1 MIVGAVDL
9 RIGILYES
17 AMTMNQ
23 ATDGQFVAASVPQRS
38 FGVVMKAVFL
48 KPVLKVLEAI
58 LPARAFDKFYASTF
72 PIYKEV
78 VRNGYWIGNFLT
90 LKFLNAEQ
98 WARVRRVYAV
108 MPYSLVGAGGL
119 EATDRAAQ
127 GVNLAGVE
135 GDFAELG
142 VARGGCASLLGMSA
156 FGAGAPSR
164 KLWLF
169 DSYEGLPEP
178 GERDFVANGDT
189 GDHVRP
195 LPKGSCRGALEE
207 VRWVTLEK
215 FKLPEGRIEFV
226 KGWFENTVPAT
237 RDQIQKLAILRIDG
251 DWYESTKVCLEGLFD
266 KVQPGGVVII
276 DDYDSCIGAKRAVDE
291 FVAAN
296 GLNVALRSDGRGGRW
311 FRKMA

>member
-1 MIVGAVDL
+1 
-9 RIGILYES
+9 
-17 AMTMNQ
+17 MTMNQ
-23 ATDGQFVAASVPQRS
+23 TSEASFQAAPAPERS

-48 KPVLKVLEAI
+48 KPVLKVLAAV
-58 LPARAFDKFYASTF
+58 LPARTFDKFYSSTF

-78 VRNGYWIGNFLT
+78 VRVGYWVGNVLT
-90 LKFLNAEQ
+90 LKFLDAEK
-98 WARVRRVYAV
+98 WARVKRVHAV
-108 MPYSLVGAGGL
+108 MPFSLVGAGGL

-127 GVNLAGVE
+127 SVNIAGVE

-156 FGAGAPSR
+156 FGANAPAR

-178 GERDFVANGDT
+178 GERDYVANGDT

-195 LPKGSCRGALEE
+195 LPKGSCFGALEE
-207 VRWVTLEK
+207 VRSVTLGK
-215 FKLPEGRIEFV
+215 FKLPEDRIEFV
-226 KGWFENTVPAT
+226 QGWFENTVPAT
-237 RDQIQKLAILRIDG
+237 RDKIEKLAILRIDG

-296 GLNVALRSDGRGGRW
+296 DLNVTLCSDGRGGRW
-311 FRKMA
+311 FRKAA

>member
-1 MIVGAVDL
+1 
-9 RIGILYES
+9 
-17 AMTMNQ
+17 MTMHQ
-23 ATDGQFVAASVPQRS
+23 TSDSDLLTAIAPQRS

-48 KPVLKVLEAI
+48 KPVLKLLEAV

-72 PIYKEV
+72 PVYKEI
-78 VRNGYWIGNFLT
+78 VRIGYWVSNFLT
-90 LKFLNAEQ
+90 LGFLNAER
-98 WARVRRVYAV
+98 WARVKRVHAV
-108 MPYSLVGAGGL
+108 MPFSLVGAGGL

-127 GVNLAGVE
+127 SVNFAGVE

-156 FGAGAPSR
+156 FAAGAPPR

-178 GERDFVANGDT
+178 GDRDFVANGDT

-195 LPKGSCRGALEE
+195 LPKGSCFGALDE
-207 VRWVTLEK
+207 VRSVTLDK
-215 FKLPEGRIEFV
+215 FKLPEDRVEFV

-237 RDQIQKLAILRIDG
+237 RDQIKKLAILRIDG
-251 DWYESTKVCLEGLFD
+251 DWYESTKVCLEGLFE

-296 GLNVALRSDGRGGRW
+296 NLSVTLCSDGRGGRW
-311 FRKMA
+311 FKKAA

>member
-1 MIVGAVDL
+1 MTLNQISDSHV
-9 RIGILYES
+9 ES
-17 AMTMNQ
+17 APAQ
-23 ATDGQFVAASVPQRS
+23 QRTL
-38 FGVVMKAVFL
+38 GVVMKAVFL
-48 KPVLKVLEAI
+48 KPILRLLEAV
-58 LPARAFDKFYASTF
+58 LPARIFDKFYASTF

-78 VRNGYWIGNFLT
+78 VRIGYWISNFGT

-98 WARVRRVYAV
+98 WARVKRVHAV
-108 MPYSLVGAGGL
+108 MPFSLVGAGGL

-127 GVNLAGVE
+127 SVNIAGVE

-156 FGAGAPSR
+156 FAAGAPTR

-178 GERDFVANGDT
+178 GERDFVANGNT

-195 LPKGSCRGALEE
+195 LPKGSCFGALEE
-207 VRWVTLEK
+207 VRSVTLDR
-215 FKLPEGRIEFV
+215 FKLPEDRIEFV

-237 RDQIQKLAILRIDG
+237 RDQIKKLAILRIDG
-251 DWYESTKVCLEGLFD
+251 DWYESTKVCLEGLFE
-266 KVQPGGVVII
+266 KVQTGGVVII

-291 FVAAN
+291 FLAAN
-296 GLNVALRSDGRGGRW
+296 NLNVTLRSDGRGGRW
-311 FRKMA
+311 FSKPA

>member
-1 MIVGAVDL
+1 
-9 RIGILYES
+9 
-17 AMTMNQ
+17 MTLNQ
-23 ATDGQFVAASVPQRS
+23 TSHGHFTFVPSPQRS
-38 FGVVMKAVFL
+38 LGVVMKGVFL
-48 KPVLKVLEAI
+48 KPVLKMLEAL
-58 LPARAFDKFYASTF
+58 LPPRTFDKFYASTF
-72 PIYKEV
+72 PLYKEV
-78 VRNGYWIGNFLT
+78 VRAGYWVGNFLT
-90 LKFLNAEQ
+90 LKFLNAEK
-98 WARVRRVYAV
+98 WARVKRVHAV

-127 GVNLAGVE
+127 GVNIAGVE

-156 FGAGAPSR
+156 FGAGAPPR

-178 GERDFVANGDT
+178 GERDFVTNGDT

-195 LPKGSCRGALEE
+195 LPKGSCLGALEE
-207 VRWVTLEK
+207 VRAVTLGK
-215 FKLPEGRIEFV
+215 FKLPEDRLEFV
-226 KGWFENTVPAT
+226 QGWFENTVPAT

-251 DWYESTKVCLEGLFD
+251 DWYESTKVCLEGLFE

-296 GLNVALRSDGRGGRW
+296 DLKVTLCSDGRGGRW
-311 FRKMA
+311 FRKAA

>member
-1 MIVGAVDL
+1 MTTNQISGADF
-9 RIGILYES
+9 R
-17 AMTMNQ
+17 
-23 ATDGQFVAASVPQRS
+23 ATPAPKRS
-38 FGVVMKAVFL
+38 FGVVMKAILL
-48 KPVLKVLEAI
+48 KPVLKVLAAV
-58 LPARAFDKFYASTF
+58 LPARTFDKFYASTF
-72 PIYKEV
+72 PIYKEI
-78 VRNGYWIGNFLT
+78 VRASYWVGNVLT
-90 LKFLNAEQ
+90 LSFLDKDK
-98 WARVRRVYAV
+98 WARVKRVHAV

-127 GVNLAGVE
+127 GVNIAGVQ

-156 FGAGAPSR
+156 FGANAPAR

-178 GERDFVANGDT
+178 GERDYIANGDT

-195 LPKGSCRGALEE
+195 LPKGSCFGALEE
-207 VRWVTLEK
+207 VRSLTLGK
-215 FKLPEGRIEFV
+215 FKMPADRINFV
-226 KGWFENTVPAT
+226 QGWFETTVPAT
-237 RDQIQKLAILRIDG
+237 RNQIEKLAILRIDG

-291 FVAAN
+291 FIAAN
-296 GLNVALRSDGRGGRW
+296 NLNVTLCSDGRGGRW
-311 FRKMA
+311 FQKAA

>member
-1 MIVGAVDL
+1 
-9 RIGILYES
+9 
-17 AMTMNQ
+17 MTLDHTSDTQ
-23 ATDGQFVAASVPQRS
+23 LSIASGEPQRS
-38 FGVVMKAVFL
+38 LGVVMKAVLL
-48 KPVLKVLEAI
+48 KPLLKLVQAV
-58 LPARAFDKFYASTF
+58 LPARAFDKFYTSTF
-72 PIYKEV
+72 PIYKEL
-78 VRNGYWIGNFLT
+78 VRAGYWLANAVT
-90 LKFLNAEQ
+90 LKFVDAEE
-98 WARVRRVYAV
+98 WGRVTRVHAV

-127 GVNLAGVE
+127 SVNINRVE

-156 FGAGAPSR
+156 FAAGAPSR

-169 DSYEGLPEP
+169 DSYEGLPDP
-178 GERDFVANGDT
+178 GERDFVASGDT

-207 VRWVTLEK
+207 VRWLTLDH
-215 FKLPEGRIEFV
+215 FKLPEERINFV

-291 FVAAN
+291 FVSAR
-296 GLNVALRSDGRGGRW
+296 GLNVNLQSDGRGGRW
-311 FRKMA
+311 FRKAA

>member
-1 MIVGAVDL
+1 
-9 RIGILYES
+9 
-17 AMTMNQ
+17 MTMHQ
-23 ATDGQFVAASVPQRS
+23 ASESQFPAAPAPQRS
-38 FGVVMKAVFL
+38 LGVVLKAVFL
-48 KPVLKVLEAI
+48 KPVLKLVEAI
-58 LPARAFDKFYASTF
+58 LPARAFDRFYASTF
-72 PIYKEV
+72 PVYKEI
-78 VRNGYWIGNFLT
+78 VRAGYWVGGVLT
-90 LKFLNAEQ
+90 LKFLDREK
-98 WARVRRVYAV
+98 WGRVKRVHAV

-127 GVNLAGVE
+127 GVNAAGVE

-156 FGAGAPSR
+156 FAEGAPDR

-207 VRWVTLEK
+207 VRWLTLEK
-215 FKLPEGRIEFV
+215 FRLPEDRIEFV

-296 GLNVALRSDGRGGRW
+296 HLNVALCSDGRGGRW
-311 FRKMA
+311 FRKTA